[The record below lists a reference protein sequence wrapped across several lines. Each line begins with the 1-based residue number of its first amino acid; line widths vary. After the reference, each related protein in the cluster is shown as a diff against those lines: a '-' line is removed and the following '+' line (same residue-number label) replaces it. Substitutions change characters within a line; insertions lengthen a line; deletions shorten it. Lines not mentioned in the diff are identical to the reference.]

1 MATFVPGRSITTD
14 QPFID
19 VDAGLSV
26 GTHRFQLVVV
36 DAQGNRSAPDVQTVT
51 ITRLP
56 ITPPVVGPIG
66 PVVPIGPVSPIDP
79 VIPIRPVPVVD
90 PIRPIGAMDPAPVRP
105 VRGPRGTT
113 KPQGSKRPRRGGTQ

>member
-1 MATFVPGRSITTD
+1 MATFVPGRPITTD

-36 DAQGNRSAPDVQTVT
+36 DMQGNQSVPDIQTVT

-56 ITPPVVGPIG
+56 ITPPVIGPIG
-66 PVVPIGPVSPIDP
+66 PVLPIDP
-79 VIPIRPVPVVD
+79 VSPIRPVPVID
-90 PIRPIGAMDPAPVRP
+90 PIRPISAIDPSPVRP
-105 VRGPRGTT
+105 VRGPRGTA
-113 KPQGSKRPRRGGTQ
+113 KPQGQKRPRRGGTQ

>member
-1 MATFVPGRSITTD
+1 MATFVTGRPITTD

-36 DAQGNRSAPDVQTVT
+36 DAQGNRSVPDIQTVT

-56 ITPPVVGPIG
+56 ITPPVIGPIG
-66 PVVPIGPVSPIDP
+66 PVVPIGPVSPT
-79 VIPIRPVPVVD
+79 RPVNPISPVE
-90 PIRPIGAMDPAPVRP
+90 PLQPIGTISPTPVRSP
-105 VRGPRGTT
+105 QTAA
-113 KPQGSKRPRRGGTQ
+113 KPQGRKRPRRGGMQ